1 MTEKIVGLHASL
13 FDDDSGAPIT
23 HFVIAQY
30 TIRTLNSPGSQTVLQ
45 GYVSQSAFQS
55 GKRPLTSRVIDVPV
69 SPPDGDVVQWLYQ
82 LTPTVEG
89 TDLYDS
95 VPVTASA

>member
-1 MTEKIVGLHASL
+1 MTEKIIGLHASL

-30 TIRTLNSPGSQTVLQ
+30 TIRTLNSPGSQTVFQ
-45 GYVSQSAFQS
+45 GYVSQSAFQA
-55 GKRPLTSRVIDVPV
+55 GKRPLTSRVIDVPQV
-69 SPPDGDVVQWLYQ
+69 PAGGDVVQWLYE
-82 LTPTVEG
+82 LAPTIEG
-89 TDLYDS
+89 TDLYGA

>member
-1 MTEKIVGLHASL
+1 MTEKIIGLHASL

-30 TIRTLNSPGSQTVLQ
+30 TIRTLNSPGSQAVLQ
-45 GYVSQSAFQS
+45 GYVSQSALQE
-55 GKRPLTSRVIDVPV
+55 GKRPLASRVIDVPLV
-69 SPPDGDVVQWLYQ
+69 PPGGDVVQWLYE

-89 TDLYDS
+89 TDLYGS

>member
-1 MTEKIVGLHASL
+1 MAEKIVGLHASL

-30 TIRTLNSPGSQTVLQ
+30 TVRTLNSPGSQAVLQ

-55 GKRPLTSRVIDVPV
+55 GKRPLTSRVIDVPL
-69 SPPDGDVVQWLYQ
+69 SPPDGDVVQWMYALA
-82 LTPTVEG
+82 PTLEG
-89 TDLYDS
+89 TDLFGA
-95 VPVTASA
+95 VPVIASA